1 MCPAQSRTSLRLCRR
16 FIAGDGTFLKARF
29 VLTLFLAVGINADGR
44 NVLLVWGVVESD
56 NRDSWEWFL
65 RHLHRSIPEISSE
78 ACTLVSDRDKG
89 LLEAEVVFGSQVI
102 KAFCCH
108 HLKENFTAKFG
119 RSLGPLFWQAARM
132 RTTSSFEA
140 KFCKDWGR

>member
-1 MCPAQSRTSLRLCRR
+1 M
-16 FIAGDGTFLKARF
+16 
-29 VLTLFLAVGINADGR
+29 
-44 NVLLVWGVVESD
+44 ESD

-65 RHLHRSIPEISSE
+65 RHLRRSIPEISLE

-119 RSLGPLFWQAARM
+119 RSLGPLFWQAARV

-140 KFCKDWGR
+140 KLAKIGEVKKDAEAYLRNLDPTLIPAWC